1 MRGFGFRLDV
11 PVGLATVMG
20 SLPLLPVAETSRM
33 MRDLLPDL
41 IAAPRVSVPAGAA
54 GSGEA
59 SESIESSESL
69 EAFRSFVGE
78 LSGRVE
84 PIVVTLTGPVTVLL
98 EMRRA
103 GKSWDEAARAARDAV
118 RSRAQEMLAVT
129 REHMPQAQVLMVLD
143 EPGLANSMHPTFPL
157 DEHEVEALVGEL
169 VDDLSGD
176 ASVGVRVD
184 GRADWSML
192 LRTGIAVLGAP
203 VTAQLETAAADLA
216 RFLERGGVVAWGAV
230 PTDEPLG
237 TSADRLWRRLSALW
251 CELVGEGIDPRLL
264 RERSIITTAGELS
277 SFGVSQAERAI
288 GLAQDLASRVFR
300 QARSMHLSIG
310 A

>member
-1 MRGFGFRLDV
+1 
-11 PVGLATVMG
+11 
-20 SLPLLPVAETSRM
+20 
-33 MRDLLPDL
+33 
-41 IAAPRVSVPAGAA
+41 
-54 GSGEA
+54 
-59 SESIESSESL
+59 
-69 EAFRSFVGE
+69 
-78 LSGRVE
+78 
-84 PIVVTLTGPVTVLL
+84 
-98 EMRRA
+98 
-103 GKSWDEAARAARDAV
+103 
-118 RSRAQEMLAVT
+118 
-129 REHMPQAQVLMVLD
+129 MVLD

-157 DEHEVEALVGEL
+157 DEDEVQELVGE
-169 VDDLSGD
+169 VVHDLSPG
-176 ASVGVRVD
+176 AAVGVRVD

-203 VTAQLETAAADLA
+203 VTAQLETAAAELA

-277 SFGVSQAERAI
+277 SFGTSQAERAI
-288 GLAQDLASRVFR
+288 ALAQDLASRVFR
-300 QARSMHLSIG
+300 QARGLHLSIG